1 LLADY
6 EEVDMDKIDLAA
18 EDLFGNDV
26 AEDEDDDVFRA
37 YAVDRDEV
45 RSFSDKA
52 RKLCIVRAYKG
63 DGKSALLRL
72 AMSQVRTLCGSDH
85 IMAHGSV
92 SSFAPTIKTDDF
104 TTWVRE
110 WKKALFSR
118 IANEVGSK
126 IGFAWTDDEI
136 SLVEQAEKGGFKSRS
151 LISTIIERI
160 AFKGKSAGMEVEAV
174 TKKHGVSDAEGVLKR
189 WTEGKEP
196 IWVFVDDVDLNF
208 QNNNHNKQKVASFF
222 VACREVINTV
232 PEVRIRAT
240 VRPNVWT
247 IIKMEFEALS
257 HIEQYITDLSWSENT
272 MRRLLAKRV
281 EGYCVRRGLFDEMIE
296 NLPTDIIHREQDLIA
311 KVFEGKMQWGNATRP
326 PHTILYTLSKHRPR
340 WIVELAKA
348 AGKNAD
354 KNGHSKIVRQDVFDV
369 LDIFGKKR
377 VEDTIAEFRSQ
388 CPEIGEILSGFAR
401 GIEEYETDTLLKLI
415 TNKILNHMSP
425 NIIGCLGK
433 VSALEVAAFLFEIG
447 FLYAR
452 RDFSDGSYEHIG
464 FSDKPSLL
472 KSRTN
477 VDDGFKWEIHPVYRQ
492 ALEIRDSSGYTV
504 SCPRRKYIRT

>member
-1 LLADY
+1 
-6 EEVDMDKIDLAA
+6 MKKIDLAA

-45 RSFSDKA
+45 SSFSDKF

-72 AMSQVRTLCGSDH
+72 AMSQVRSSCGNDV

-92 SSFAPTIKTDDF
+92 SSFAPTIQTEDF

-160 AFKGKSAGMEVEAV
+160 TLKGKSPAIEVEAAIKKPGV
-174 TKKHGVSDAEGVLKR
+174 TEAEGVLKR

-222 VACREVINTV
+222 VACREVINSV
-232 PEVRIRAT
+232 PEVRVRAT

-257 HIEQYITDLSWSENT
+257 HIEQYITDLSWSENA

-281 EGYCVRRGLFDEMIE
+281 EGYCMRKELWAEMIE
-296 NLPTDIIHREQDLIA
+296 DLPTDIVHRELDLIA
-311 KVFEGKMQWGNATRP
+311 KVFESKMQWANAQRS

-348 AGKNAD
+348 AGKNAARY
-354 KNGHSKIVRQDVFDV
+354 KHSKIFRQDIFDV

-388 CPEIGEILSGFAR
+388 CPEIGEILSGFSR
-401 GIEEYETDTLLKLI
+401 EKEELNTDELI
-415 TNKILNHMSP
+415 TVINKKILNHISP
-425 NIIGCLGK
+425 NITGCLGK
-433 VSALEVAAFLFEIG
+433 VSALDVAAFLFEIG

-452 RDFSDGSYEHIG
+452 KDFPDGSYEHIG

-477 VDDGFKWEIHPVYRQ
+477 VDSGFKWEIHPVYRQ
-492 ALEIRDSSGYTV
+492 ALEIRDSSGYMV
-504 SCPRRKYIRT
+504 SAPRKKYVRGT